1 MIGYNRLGING
12 RLGNQMFEYAALRGI
27 AAKHGYDWCIPP
39 KDRDTNRMADYNI
52 FEGFKLPHLKN
63 FGYVNGPTLNEP
75 NFDFDEETFE
85 NCPDNVNID
94 GFRQSEKYFKH
105 IEDEIREDFEFI
117 DDIYGPCKEFTDQYD
132 DLIFLHVRRVDA
144 TGRPNQF
151 PVASIS
157 WYERMLEEHF
167 STDTPL
173 LILTDKLDWVKEQ
186 ELFKQDRFLL
196 SEQREY
202 SPNAVWNGRGKL
214 EYSLSPWVDLCLMSL
229 CSGAIV
235 PNTTFGWWGAWLQKS
250 KDKKIVCQFPYF
262 GPDFTN
268 RCDSYKYMKDFFPE
282 GWIRGDLNDDIDTK
296 YTTAE
301 NEIN

>member
-1 MIGYNRLGING
+1 
-12 RLGNQMFEYAALRGI
+12 
-27 AAKHGYDWCIPP
+27 
-39 KDRDTNRMADYNI
+39 
-52 FEGFKLPHLKN
+52 
-63 FGYVNGPTLNEP
+63 
-75 NFDFDEETFE
+75 
-85 NCPDNVNID
+85 
-94 GFRQSEKYFKH
+94 
-105 IEDEIREDFEFI
+105 
-117 DDIYGPCKEFTDQYD
+117 
-132 DLIFLHVRRVDA
+132 
-144 TGRPNQF
+144 
-151 PVASIS
+151 
-157 WYERMLEEHF
+157 MLEEHF
-167 STDTPL
+167 SKDTPV

>member
-39 KDRDTNRMADYNI
+39 KDRETNQMADYNI
-52 FEGFKLPHLKN
+52 FDGFKLPHLKN

-117 DDIYGPCKEFTDQYD
+117 DDIYGPCKEFTEQYD

-151 PVASIS
+151 PVASID
-157 WYERMLEEHF
+157 WYERILDEHF
-167 STDTPL
+167 SKDTPV

-229 CSGAIV
+229 CNGAIV

-268 RCDSYKYMKDFFPE
+268 R
-282 GWIRGDLNDDIDTK
+282 
-296 YTTAE
+296 
-301 NEIN
+301 